1 MNDPS
6 TRIKLTNVTKRFG
19 FGDAEQVA
27 LDNVNLEVK
36 KGEFIAIV
44 GPSGCGKTTLLNILG
59 LLDHP
64 SEGEYYL
71 DNKPV
76 EDLTATHHATIR
88 SRDIGFIFQH
98 FNLIPRLTV
107 IDNVALPLTYKG
119 ISKTKRLQEA
129 SRILRNFHLG
139 EREYYLPHQLSGG
152 QVQRV
157 AIARALV
164 NSPSII
170 LADEPTGNLDSKS
183 SHIIMEELSDIHRR
197 GNTII
202 MVTHNPELLS
212 YASRVI
218 SMLDGRIDTD
228 THHIKKIFKQKLGGD
243 DQPATPVS
251 STPAHIV
258 ATKDAKDE
266 PNEKSEKVEKAEK
279 TEKAES
285 TKATPEKQT
294 TKKEEVASSTAPDKP
309 ADPVKLRDDLPPK
322 RPLGAPSTKTTAK
335 TTKTD
340 TEQGKKSA
348 DPDTTKS
355 SSAPTEKKP
364 APKSDKA
371 DDATTAAA
379 KSTKKPAKKERKATK
394 KS

>member
-243 DQPATPVS
+243 NQPATPAS
-251 STPAHIV
+251 STPPHT
-258 ATKDAKDE
+258 ATT
-266 PNEKSEKVEKAEK
+266 KAEK
-279 TEKAES
+279 AKPDEKTES
-285 TKATPEKQT
+285 TKTTPEKHSTEQPVAT
-294 TKKEEVASSTAPDKP
+294 TTPDKP
-309 ADPVKLRDDLPPK
+309 ADPVKSPDDLPPK
-322 RPLGAPSTKTTAK
+322 RPLGTTSAK
-335 TTKTD
+335 ATTKTVKAD
-340 TEQGKKSA
+340 SSHGKKSA
-348 DPDTTKS
+348 DSGAAKTA
-355 SSAPTEKKP
+355 APSTEKKP

-371 DDATTAAA
+371 DDAKTAAA

>member
-71 DNKPV
+71 DNKSV
-76 EDLTATHHATIR
+76 EDLTAVHHATIR

-251 STPAHIV
+251 SAPPHTTA
-258 ATKDAKDE
+258 AKDE
-266 PNEKSEKVEKAEK
+266 KAKPDEK
-279 TEKAES
+279 TEPVKAP
-285 TKATPEKQT
+285 AEKQT
-294 TKKEEVASSTAPDKP
+294 PEEATPPAATNKP
-309 ADPVKLRDDLPPK
+309 ADPIKSPDDLPPK
-322 RPLGAPSTKTTAK
+322 RPLGAPSTKATAK
-335 TTKTD
+335 TQKAD
-340 TEQGKKSA
+340 TEQSKKSA
-348 DPDTTKS
+348 DSDTTKRS
-355 SSAPTEKKP
+355 STPTEKKP

-371 DDATTAAA
+371 DDAKTDAA

>member
-1 MNDPS
+1 MMNDPS

-251 STPAHIV
+251 STPTHT
-258 ATKDAKDE
+258 ATTKT
-266 PNEKSEKVEKAEK
+266 EKEEKAEPAK
-279 TEKAES
+279 TA
-285 TKATPEKQT
+285 PEKPT
-294 TKKEEVASSTAPDKP
+294 TKEAATATTPDKP
-309 ADPVKLRDDLPPK
+309 ADPVKSPDDLPPK
-322 RPLGAPSTKTTAK
+322 RPLGATSTKATTK

-340 TEQGKKSA
+340 AEQSKKSA
-348 DPDTTKS
+348 DPDTAKR

-364 APKSDKA
+364 APKSDKS
-371 DDATTAAA
+371 DDTKTAAA
-379 KSTKKPAKKERKATK
+379 KSMKKPAKKERKATK

>member
-1 MNDPS
+1 MMNDPS

-251 STPAHIV
+251 STPPHTVV
-258 ATKDAKDE
+258 AKDAKDE
-266 PNEKSEKVEKAEK
+266 PNEKSEKVEKADK
-279 TEKAES
+279 TEKAEPAK
-285 TKATPEKQT
+285 TAPEKQT
-294 TKKEEVASSTAPDKP
+294 TEKKEVASSTTPDKP
-309 ADPVKLRDDLPPK
+309 ADPVKSPDDLPPK
-322 RPLGAPSTKTTAK
+322 RPLGATSAK
-335 TTKTD
+335 ATTKTVKAD
-340 TEQGKKSA
+340 SDHGKKSA
-348 DPDTTKS
+348 DS
-355 SSAPTEKKP
+355 
-364 APKSDKA
+364 
-371 DDATTAAA
+371 DDAKTAAA

>member
-251 STPAHIV
+251 STPTHT
-258 ATKDAKDE
+258 ATTKT
-266 PNEKSEKVEKAEK
+266 EKEEK
-279 TEKAES
+279 TEPAKTA
-285 TKATPEKQT
+285 PEKPT
-294 TKKEEVASSTAPDKP
+294 TKEAASSTTPDKP
-309 ADPVKLRDDLPPK
+309 ADPVKSPDDLPPK
-322 RPLGAPSTKTTAK
+322 RPLGATSTKTTAK

-340 TEQGKKSA
+340 TEQSKKSA
-348 DPDTTKS
+348 DPNTAKS
-355 SSAPTEKKP
+355 SSAPTDKQLT
-364 APKSDKA
+364 PKSDKA
-371 DDATTAAA
+371 DDAKTDAA
-379 KSTKKPAKKERKATK
+379 KSTKKPVKKERKATK

>member
-1 MNDPS
+1 MMNDPS

-183 SHIIMEELSDIHRR
+183 SHVIMEELSDIHRR

-251 STPAHIV
+251 STPTHT
-258 ATKDAKDE
+258 ATTKA
-266 PNEKSEKVEKAEK
+266 EKEEKAEPAK
-279 TEKAES
+279 TA
-285 TKATPEKQT
+285 PEKPT
-294 TKKEEVASSTAPDKP
+294 TKEVATATTPDKP
-309 ADPVKLRDDLPPK
+309 ASPVKSPDDLPPK
-322 RPLGAPSTKTTAK
+322 RPLGATLAKITIKTVKA
-335 TTKTD
+335 D
-340 TEQGKKSA
+340 SSHGKKSVDSDA
-348 DPDTTKS
+348 AKTA
-355 SSAPTEKKP
+355 APSTEKKP
-364 APKSDKA
+364 TPKSDKA
-371 DDATTAAA
+371 DDAKTDAA
-379 KSTKKPAKKERKATK
+379 KSTKKPVKKERKATK

>member
-1 MNDPS
+1 MMNDPS

-251 STPAHIV
+251 STPTHT
-258 ATKDAKDE
+258 ATTKT
-266 PNEKSEKVEKAEK
+266 EKEEKAEPAK
-279 TEKAES
+279 TA
-285 TKATPEKQT
+285 PEKPT
-294 TKKEEVASSTAPDKP
+294 TKEAATATTPDKP
-309 ADPVKLRDDLPPK
+309 ADPVKSPDDLPPK
-322 RPLGAPSTKTTAK
+322 RPLGAPSAKATTK

-340 TEQGKKSA
+340 TEQSKKSA
-348 DPDTTKS
+348 DPDTAKRS
-355 SSAPTEKKP
+355 STPTEKKP
-364 APKSDKA
+364 APKSDKS
-371 DDATTAAA
+371 DDTKTAAA
-379 KSTKKPAKKERKATK
+379 KSTKKSAKKERKATK